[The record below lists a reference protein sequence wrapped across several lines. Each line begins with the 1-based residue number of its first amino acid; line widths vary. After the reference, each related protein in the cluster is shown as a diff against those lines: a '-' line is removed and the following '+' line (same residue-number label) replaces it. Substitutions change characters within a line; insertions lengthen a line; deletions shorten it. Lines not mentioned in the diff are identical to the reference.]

1 MPNEREVKEAAR
13 RARNPEPVCS
23 ATSSPCECLAGGGCK
38 ALQPILD
45 PPAVEAVRWLRS
57 ALIYL
62 DAAKFALD
70 SALGGEE
77 LLVRK
82 YPAPEIRE
90 VRRKVVTAIA
100 LIDEIGGE
108 L

>member
-1 MPNEREVKEAAR
+1 MPNEREVRTGEKPAL
-13 RARNPEPVCS
+13 CS
-23 ATSSPCECLAGGGCK
+23 VTGNCCRCGDSGRCESRLGESR
-38 ALQPILD
+38 LD
-45 PPAVEAVRWLRS
+45 PPAVEAVRWLR
-57 ALIYL
+57 AARLYL
-62 DAAKFALD
+62 GAAKHSLD

-90 VRRKVVTAIA
+90 VRRKVVTAMSMIE
-100 LIDEIGGE
+100 EIGGE